1 MEVVALAFWI
11 GAIGWFFHRR
21 QVRAA
26 QAETELMVPMPET
39 ELWNPSPDQMP
50 TQARRSEP
58 VIPDKPTE
66 HEPWSEVGVAGFA
79 LIALGVVVAMAIL
92 MFGLM

>member
-1 MEVVALAFWI
+1 VRALAYASASRC
-11 GAIGWFFHRR
+11 GSAGRT
-21 QVRAA
+21 VSS
-26 QAETELMVPMPET
+26 ETELMVPMPET

-66 HEPWSEVGVAGFA
+66 PWSDVGLAGFA
-79 LIALGVVVAMAIL
+79 LIALGFVVAMAIL
-92 MFGLM
+92 AAGLM

>member
-1 MEVVALAFWI
+1 
-11 GAIGWFFHRR
+11 
-21 QVRAA
+21 
-26 QAETELMVPMPET
+26 
-39 ELWNPSPDQMP
+39 MP

-66 HEPWSEVGVAGFA
+66 HEPWSDVGVAGFA

>member
-1 MEVVALAFWI
+1 MTAPACLGNVAVQI
-11 GAIGWFFHRR
+11 TGAG
-21 QVRAA
+21 
-26 QAETELMVPMPET
+26 
-39 ELWNPSPDQMP
+39 SPWP
-50 TQARRSEP
+50 RRRSEP

-79 LIALGVVVAMAIL
+79 LKALGVVVAMAIL